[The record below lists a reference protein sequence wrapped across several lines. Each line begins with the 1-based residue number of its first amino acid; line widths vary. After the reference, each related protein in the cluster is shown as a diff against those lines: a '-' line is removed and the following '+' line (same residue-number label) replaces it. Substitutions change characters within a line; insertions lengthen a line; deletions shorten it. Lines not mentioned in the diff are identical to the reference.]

1 MAQFQQN
8 IYCLLSIVVENIKF
22 LTDFLD
28 DFLPDRVDIQSWS
41 RSTRLDQDGD
51 DQQCPHEPQGG
62 GGWGLH
68 GGWSLDQTIARWK
81 ICKSHFML
89 GIHRVNQASG
99 CCDIRI
105 FPSDPI

>member
-51 DQQCPHEPQGG
+51 DQQCPHERQGEG
-62 GGWGLH
+62 QVRHDLPYQQNTVERRERQPEVGAIY
-68 GGWSLDQTIARWK
+68 TFRP
-81 ICKSHFML
+81 
-89 GIHRVNQASG
+89 GI
-99 CCDIRI
+99 
-105 FPSDPI
+105 